1 MALPTYCSSSTP
13 HEVAPVAVDALGS
26 ATSALGSVTCPRVVL
41 PKGSIQVA
49 SFKQVEAVREETHL
63 GLGSDTELEEGIGD
77 ALTSPDTQ
85 EGIQDMRAIT
95 TTAEVIDVPF
105 SPNTLSPALLL
116 P

>member
-49 SFKQVEAVREETHL
+49 TFKHVEAVREEAHL
-63 GLGSDTELEEGIGD
+63 GHGSDTESGEGIGD

-85 EGIQDMRAIT
+85 AGI
-95 TTAEVIDVPF
+95 
-105 SPNTLSPALLL
+105 
-116 P
+116 